1 MIHDNQLNLYG
12 EMQSEKLAADNKV
25 SHQIVSEI
33 NQFGVNDRQRW
44 LIIYQLAL
52 EFENVQDM
60 KDLSSFVKEKKG
72 SEIFISKIYSLN
84 KEEEEI

>member
-1 MIHDNQLNLYG
+1 MIQDNQLNLYG

-52 EFENVQDM
+52 EFENG
-60 KDLSSFVKEKKG
+60 LKEG
-72 SEIFISKIYSLN
+72 APESKATDAKATEATDKTDS
-84 KEEEEI
+84 